1 MQIIFF
7 GFYFVCGYNCVKR
20 EENFKTKAYEMIS
33 RRELT
38 YSYTNFQFFVSKIDD
53 SYVAGF

>member
-1 MQIIFF
+1 MK
-7 GFYFVCGYNCVKR
+7 C